1 MEKKT
6 SFGIELMTFIT
17 ILALSWGLTCGALYL
32 ASLCFNVV
40 FYLKTAT
47 GVWLLLVLLRV
58 FFRSSGKTKK

>member
-6 SFGIELMTFIT
+6 SFGIALMTFIT
-17 ILALSWGLTCGALYL
+17 VLALSWGFTCGVLYL

-40 FYLKTAT
+40 YYLKTAT

-58 FFRSSGKTKK
+58 FFRSSGNTKK